1 MKKHHDA
8 LLFPL
13 EASVGA
19 AIRTTHLAYAQ
30 DLQNYLVGHEIP
42 VGMWFYLRTLWEEDG
57 LTQKELSRRVGATEP
72 TTAQQLV
79 NMEKQGYVAR
89 RRSTK
94 DKRSSHVFLTA
105 AGRALRDRMLPYAIE
120 VNATAL
126 EGISKPEIRQLRAI
140 LERIRENLARRQRAR
155 EETAALDEEVLPR
168 RRVARKKASLAK
180 AKEKS
185 P

>member
-1 MKKHHDA
+1 MKKRHDA
-8 LLFPL
+8 PRFPL
-13 EASVGA
+13 EASIGA
-19 AIRTTHLAYAQ
+19 AIRVTHLAYAQ

-42 VGMWFYLRTLWEEDG
+42 VGMWFYLRALWEEDG

-89 RRSTK
+89 RRSTQ
-94 DKRSSHVFLTA
+94 DKRSSHVLLTP
-105 AGRALRDRMLPYAIE
+105 AGRALRNRLLPYAIE

-126 EGISKPEIRQLRAI
+126 DGMSKTEIRQLRAL

-155 EETAALDEEVLPR
+155 ETTAELEADATPGPPSR
-168 RRVARKKASLAK
+168 RGVTSRSR
-180 AKEKS
+180 
-185 P
+185 